1 MGDVFARL
9 GERWG
14 SELVARAQVGKF
26 SGGAISPKTLAN
38 ADSSGVGPAERILIG
53 RNVVYPVAAFIEW
66 LRGRA
71 RPGR

>member
-1 MGDVFARL
+1 MGDVFGRL

-14 SELVARAQVGKF
+14 SELVARAEVSRF
-26 SGGAISPKTLAN
+26 TGGAVSPKTLAN

-53 RNVVYPVAAFIEW
+53 RNVVYPVTALVEW

-71 RPGR
+71 RPGG